1 MPYGQAVRLSVAASL
16 LLVALFFSPTASVQQ
31 QRDPLVNRAAPATST
46 PPTKTGG
53 ADDEGVVVNT
63 DLISFNVTVTD
74 KSGRHVSGLP
84 QSAFTVFD
92 EKNRQEISFFGED
105 DSPVSVG
112 VVFDLTASMTGGKVK
127 RAREALARFME
138 TSHKDDEY
146 YIVALHKGEAS
157 LFLDKTRDSEAVTA
171 ALTGVTPRG
180 STALYDGCY
189 LALNKVLAGA
199 YPRRAILLIS
209 DGRDNSSRHTFDELR
224 RMVKESDVVIYT
236 IGIPD
241 EDSEHARLYGEDI
254 LEDLAD
260 ISGGK
265 FFQPYS
271 SEEMYS
277 AFERIALELRR
288 QYAIGYKPADFTTDG
303 KWRRIKVK
311 LDPPPGSP
319 RLSIRYRSGYYAS
332 ANSR

>member
-1 MPYGQAVRLSVAASL
+1 MPYGQAVRLSVVASL
-16 LLVALFFSPTASVQQ
+16 FLVALFFTPTASVQQ
-31 QRDPLVNRAAPATST
+31 KSVPLVNRAAPATST
-46 PPTKTGG
+46 LPAKTGG
-53 ADDEGVVVNT
+53 ADDDGVVVNT
-63 DLISFNVTVTD
+63 DLISFNVSVTD

-84 QSAFTVFD
+84 QSAFTIFD
-92 EKNRQEISFFGED
+92 DKSPQEISFFGED

-146 YIVALHKGEAS
+146 YLIALQGGEAS
-157 LFLDKTRDSEAVTA
+157 LSLDKTRDSEAVTA

-180 STALYDGCY
+180 STAVYDGCY
-189 LALNKVLAGA
+189 LALNKVLGGT

-209 DGRDNSSRHTFDELR
+209 DGRDNSSRHTLDELR

-241 EDSEHARLYGEDI
+241 EDSEHARMYGEHI

-271 SEEMYS
+271 SEEMSS

-288 QYAIGYKPADFTTDG
+288 QYAIGYKPSTFTTDG
-303 KWRRIKVK
+303 KWHRVKVK

-319 RLSIRYRSGYYAS
+319 HLFMRHRSGYYAQPK
-332 ANSR
+332 SR